1 MEWKKEKLQSFW
13 KISKEKLIFLFCSG
27 LLLFVISIPNGDG
40 KEEAS
45 APAAGVQAGSGNQ
58 MVGGTGTGSGS
69 QWTRSKSAGSESQSS
84 GGSAEAGSGLTG
96 VKVGGTDAGV
106 SEIPSGAKTASFGN
120 GKAAATY
127 EEELEER
134 IREILAGVDG
144 VGEVD
149 VMVVLK
155 SSEEKVLHV
164 DRNTSLSTTE
174 EKTGDGTGRT
184 VRQQETV
191 ENTVTGSQ
199 TQTPVVE
206 KELSPEVSGIVVSA
220 DGGGSAAVKAEISE
234 AMEALFGLPA
244 HKVKVLKRVAKQ

>member
-45 APAAGVQAGSGNQ
+45 APAAGVQAGSESQ
-58 MVGGTGTGSGS
+58 MAGGTGS
-69 QWTRSKSAGSESQSS
+69 QWARSKSAGSESQSS

-96 VKVGGTDAGV
+96 VKVGDTDAGV